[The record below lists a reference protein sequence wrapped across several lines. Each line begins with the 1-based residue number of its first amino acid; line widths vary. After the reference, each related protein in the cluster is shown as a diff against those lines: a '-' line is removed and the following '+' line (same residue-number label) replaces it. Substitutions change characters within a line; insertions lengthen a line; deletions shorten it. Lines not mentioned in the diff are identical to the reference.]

1 MEQGRA
7 TRQVRMDDRASP
19 AVVGALSLLSVASI
33 VLGGIGASTTI
44 DIEKTCYEYEPPDDG
59 YFKVDY
65 PFVTNVDG
73 VCSTVGAE
81 IPLAAVWTTFIGAF
95 VYCWFLVGYIR
106 RMDLPDAAG
115 VLLPFLWVLLAV
127 APLCVWYSASI
138 STTQPNAQRDMYT
151 VVQIASE
158 FAIAL
163 GSIQLVV
170 ALLDQRGDS
179 GSSFDGIDFSALIRR
194 G

>member
-1 MEQGRA
+1 MEQRQA
-7 TRQVRMDDRASP
+7 TRQVRMNDRASP
-19 AVVGALSLLSVASI
+19 AVFGALSAVSVASI

-44 DIEKTCYEYEPPDDG
+44 DIEKTCFDFVANDDD
-59 YFKVDY
+59 YFMVDY
-65 PFVTNVDG
+65 PFVSNVDG
-73 VCSTVGAE
+73 VCSTVAAG
-81 IPLAAVWTTFIGAF
+81 IPLAAVWTTFIGGF
-95 VYCWFLVGYIR
+95 VYCWFLVGYNR
-106 RMDLPDAAG
+106 RMNFPEAAD

-138 STTQPNAQRDMYT
+138 STRQPNAQRDIYT
-151 VVQIASE
+151 VVQIASG